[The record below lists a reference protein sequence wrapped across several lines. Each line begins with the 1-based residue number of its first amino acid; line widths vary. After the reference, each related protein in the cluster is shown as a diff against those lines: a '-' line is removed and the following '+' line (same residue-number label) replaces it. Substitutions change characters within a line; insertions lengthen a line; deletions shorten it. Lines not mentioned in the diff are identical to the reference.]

1 MSSILSEGTSVL
13 AHRYRNAAPHNKPH
27 RFCKA
32 NAETAH
38 ALSHW
43 RYHLNEWVLDWL
55 QNEGYTTAQK
65 IVEREKWS
73 IRKKRDYAN
82 EVVDT
87 MEQKGEIR
95 ALYRDFK
102 HNLEA
107 AREAK
112 VSVEFQMSSED
123 SGLCDAS

>member
-1 MSSILSEGTSVL
+1 MTT
-13 AHRYRNAAPHNKPH
+13 

-32 NAETAH
+32 NAEIAH

-55 QNEGYTTAQK
+55 QNEGYTTAEK
-65 IVEREKWS
+65 ILEREKWN

-87 MEQKGEIR
+87 MERKGEIK
-95 ALYRDFK
+95 ALHRDFK
-102 HNLEA
+102 HNVEA
-107 AREAK
+107 ARDAK
-112 VSVEFQMSSED
+112 VSP
-123 SGLCDAS
+123 

>member
-1 MSSILSEGTSVL
+1 MSFPST
-13 AHRYRNAAPHNKPH
+13 YRDYQRCSFSWQPLP

-43 RYHLNEWVLDWL
+43 RYHLNQWVLDWL
-55 QNEGYTTAQK
+55 QNEGYTTAEK
-65 IVEREKWS
+65 ILERERWS

-87 MEQKGEIR
+87 MEQKGEVR

-107 AREAK
+107 ARDAK
-112 VSVEFQMSSED
+112 VSLKLKMSSGN
-123 SGLCDAS
+123 SGLCDVF